1 MDVNEIPLPPAPEPS
16 AISEPP
22 VSAEPDAPAE
32 VPVPAEH
39 NAPVKVPPP
48 AEVALPVPA
57 AIPDPSAPEAP
68 FVPAAPISKR
78 SNTGFKWFLIII
90 VGLLLVCGMSV
101 ACYFLS
107 HPDTQGVSVI
117 RMEGSMV
124 TGETYDSEYIGS
136 EIVGRELR
144 DAADDP
150 MVEAIVLRVN
160 SPGGTPAAAQ
170 EIIGDLEYA
179 KTKKPV
185 VVSMGD
191 MGTSAAYY
199 VSAHADRIYAN
210 PDTFTAGVGVIW
222 QFSDI
227 SRWMEKEGYNISIVK
242 SGSKKDMGSTSRPL
256 STEEEEYARKLVTD
270 SFENFMTDVTTQRV
284 IARSDI
290 EDGRVIRGADAVK
303 INVIDELGNLND
315 AIDGA
320 KRLAQSRSKSSFP
333 GLPS

>member
-1 MDVNEIPLPPAPEPS
+1 MDGNEIPLPPAPEPAGMS
-16 AISEPP
+16 GN
-22 VSAEPDAPAE
+22 
-32 VPVPAEH
+32 PVPADPAALFEVPAH
-39 NAPVKVPPP
+39 EAAPAPVITP
-48 AEVALPVPA
+48 AQPT
-57 AIPDPSAPEAP
+57 PSAPMATVTPAP
-68 FVPAAPISKR
+68 ASGNPGS
-78 SNTGFKWFLIII
+78 GFKWFLIII
-90 VGLLLVCGMSV
+90 AGLFIVCGLSV
-101 ACYFLS
+101 GYYLLS

-117 RMEGSMV
+117 RMEGTMV
-124 TGETYDSEYIGS
+124 TGEYYDSETIGS
-136 EIVGRELR
+136 EVVGRELR
-144 DAADDP
+144 EAADDP
-150 MVEAIVLRVN
+150 LVDAIVLRVN

-222 QFSDI
+222 KFSDI
-227 SRWMEKEGYNISIVK
+227 SRWMEKEGYNVSTVK
-242 SGSKKDMGSTSRPL
+242 SGAKKDMGSTSRPL
-256 STEEEEYARKLVTD
+256 TGDEEEYAQKIVSD
-270 SFENFMTDVTTQRV
+270 SFENFIADVTTERV

-320 KRLAQSRSKSSFP
+320 KKMAQSRSKSSLP

>member
-1 MDVNEIPLPPAPEPS
+1 MDGNEIPLPLIPEPAPD
-16 AISEPP
+16 SEPP
-22 VSAEPDAPAE
+22 VPAVPVAMAELPAPDLVFIPAADALPAEPRAP
-32 VPVPAEH
+32 VLPSPPVPP
-39 NAPVKVPPP
+39 APTP
-48 AEVALPVPA
+48 
-57 AIPDPSAPEAP
+57 IRSSA
-68 FVPAAPISKR
+68 
-78 SNTGFKWFLIII
+78 GLKWFLIIT
-90 VGLLLVCGMSV
+90 VGLFLVCGISV
-101 ACYFLS
+101 AYYLIS
-107 HPDTQGVSVI
+107 HQDTQGVSVI
-117 RMEGSMV
+117 RMEGTMV
-124 TGETYDSEYIGS
+124 TGEYYDSETIGS
-136 EIVGRELR
+136 EVVGRELR
-144 DAADDP
+144 EAADDP

-222 QFSDI
+222 KFSDI
-227 SRWMEKEGYNISIVK
+227 SRWMEKEGYNVSTIK

-256 STEEEEYARKLVTD
+256 STDEEEYAQQIVTD
-270 SFENFMTDVTTQRV
+270 SFENFITDVTTERV

-320 KRLAQSRSKSSFP
+320 KRLAQSRSRSSLP

>member
-1 MDVNEIPLPPAPEPS
+1 MDGNEIPLPPAPEP
-16 AISEPP
+16 AIMSEQ
-22 VSAEPDAPAE
+22 S
-32 VPVPAEH
+32 
-39 NAPVKVPPP
+39 
-48 AEVALPVPA
+48 
-57 AIPDPSAPEAP
+57 
-68 FVPAAPISKR
+68 VPAAPAEPPVPSGDR
-78 SNTGFKWFLIII
+78 LPAASTVPVSPAPSSSGSHAGLKWFLIII
-90 VGLLLVCGMSV
+90 VGLLMVCAVSF
-101 ACYFLS
+101 AWYLLS

-117 RMEGSMV
+117 RMEGTMV
-124 TGETYDSEYIGS
+124 TGEAYDAETIGS
-136 EIVGRELR
+136 EVVGRELR
-144 DAADDP
+144 EAADDP
-150 MVEAIVLRVN
+150 LVDAIVLRVN

-222 QFSDI
+222 KFSDI

-256 STEEEEYARKLVTD
+256 STDEEEYAQKIVTD
-270 SFENFMTDVTTQRV
+270 SFENFISDVTTQRV

-320 KRLAQSRSKSSFP
+320 KRLARSRSKSSFP

>member
-1 MDVNEIPLPPAPEPS
+1 MDGNDKPVPPLPEPG
-16 AISEPP
+16 AISDPIVFSEPE
-22 VSAEPDAPAE
+22 AAAE
-32 VPVPAEH
+32 VPVP
-39 NAPVKVPPP
+39 PGVPAP
-48 AEVALPVPA
+48 AEMPLPVPA
-57 AIPDPSAPEAP
+57 ALPDPTAPGAP
-68 FVPAAPISKR
+68 VEPAAPASGR

-90 VGLLLVCGMSV
+90 VGLFLVCGMSV
-101 ACYFLS
+101 AYYFLS

-124 TGETYDSEYIGS
+124 TGEAYDSEYIGS
-136 EIVGRELR
+136 EVVGRELR

-210 PDTFTAGVGVIW
+210 PDTFTGGVGVIW
-222 QFSDI
+222 KFSDI
-227 SRWMEKEGYNISIVK
+227 SRWMEKEGYNISTIK

-256 STEEEEYARKLVTD
+256 TGDEEEYAQKLVTD
-270 SFENFMTDVTTQRV
+270 SFENFISDVTTERV

-303 INVIDELGNLND
+303 INVVDELGNLND

-320 KRLAQSRSKSSFP
+320 KRLAQSRSKSS
-333 GLPS
+333 LPDLLS

>member
-1 MDVNEIPLPPAPEPS
+1 MDGNEQPFPPAPKPGPVSDTPS
-16 AISEPP
+16 ADESQLPEKHQIQEEEIPQPVATIPP
-22 VSAEPDAPAE
+22 APLCAS
-32 VPVPAEH
+32 PAAAVPATM
-39 NAPVKVPPP
+39 V
-48 AEVALPVPA
+48 
-57 AIPDPSAPEAP
+57 
-68 FVPAAPISKR
+68 AAPSPR
-78 SNTGFKWFLIII
+78 FNAGFKWFLFIT
-90 VGLLLVCGMSV
+90 LALLVVCGVSF
-101 ACYFLS
+101 AYYFLS
-107 HPDTQGVSVI
+107 HPDTQGVSVV
-117 RMEGSMV
+117 RMEGTMV
-124 TGETYDSEYIGS
+124 TGEFYDDEYIGS
-136 EIVGRELR
+136 EVVGRDLR
-144 DAADDP
+144 EAADDP
-150 MVEAIVLRVN
+150 LVDAIVLRVN

-179 KTKKPV
+179 KSRKPV

-222 QFSDI
+222 KFSDI
-227 SRWMEKEGYNISIVK
+227 SRWMEKEGYNVSTVK

-256 STEEEEYARKLVTD
+256 TSDEEEYAQKVVSD
-270 SFENFMTDVTTQRV
+270 SFETFISDITSQRV

-320 KRLAQSRSKSSFP
+320 KRLAASRSKPSLP